1 METPITIVIL
11 AAGLGT
17 RMKSKKPKVLHEAG
31 GLPLIEHVV
40 GTALEIAPAERI
52 VVVVGQQA
60 EAVETAVRE
69 RGVRFVKQAE
79 QKGTGDALKACR
91 GAAPETGRLVVLY
104 GDCPLLGAATLK
116 ALIAEHESSGAA
128 ATVITTTLDNP
139 TGYGRV
145 LRDEN
150 GDVRAIVE
158 QKAASPEEL
167 AVHEINSGIY
177 CFEGGPL
184 WKHIGEIRP
193 DNPAR
198 EYYLTD
204 IAAVL
209 RRAGERV
216 RPFAMADSSE
226 LLGIN
231 TRAELAAV
239 DRILRERKTRQLMLD
254 GVTIE
259 KPETVSIDAAVRIGM
274 DTVIEPFARIL
285 GRTVI
290 GENCRVGACSIVR
303 DSKLG
308 DGAEVGAFTIVD
320 ESELAEGAQVG
331 PYARIRMHAHI
342 GRDARVGNFVE
353 VKKSRLGAKSKSMH
367 LAYLGDA
374 AIGERVNVG
383 AGTIT
388 CNYDGVKKHPT
399 TIGDGCF
406 VGSNSTLVAPVE
418 LGEGSYVGAG
428 SVITKDVPAD
438 ALAVGRARQVTKEH
452 WAKRRREKAAQTTSG
467 ER

>member
-1 METPITIVIL
+1 METPITVVIL

-31 GLPLIEHVV
+31 GLPLVDHVV
-40 GTALEIAPAERI
+40 RTALEVAPPERVI
-52 VVVVGQQA
+52 IVVGQQG
-60 EAVETAVRE
+60 EAVRAVLQE
-69 RGVRFVKQAE
+69 RGVRFVTQAE
-79 QKGTGDALKACR
+79 QKGTADALKACR
-91 GAAPETGRLVVLY
+91 GTAPETGLIVVLY
-104 GDCPLLGAATLK
+104 GDCPLLGASTLR
-116 ALIAEHESSGAA
+116 ALIAEHERGGAA
-128 ATVITTTLDNP
+128 ATLITTVLEDP

-145 LRDEN
+145 LRDRS
-150 GDVRAIVE
+150 GDLEAIVE

-167 AVHEINSGIY
+167 AVREINSGIY
-177 CFEGGPL
+177 CFQAAPL

-204 IAAVL
+204 IAAIL
-209 RRAGERV
+209 RRAGLRV
-216 RPFAMADSSE
+216 RPFRMEDSSE

-239 DRILRERKTRQLMLD
+239 DRILRERKTRQLLLD

-259 KPETVSIDAAVRIGM
+259 KPETVSIDAGVRIGM

-285 GRTVI
+285 GCTEI
-290 GENCRVGACSIVR
+290 GADCRVGACSIVR
-303 DSKLG
+303 NSKLG
-308 DGAEVGAFTIVD
+308 DGAEVAAFTIVED
-320 ESELAEGAQVG
+320 SELEAGAQVG

-353 VKKSRLGAKSKSMH
+353 IKKSSLGAKTKSMH

-374 AIGERVNVG
+374 TIGERVNVG

-399 TIGDGCF
+399 KVGDGCF
-406 VGSNSTLVAPVE
+406 IGSNSTLVAPLE
-418 LGEGSYVGAG
+418 LGAGSYVGAG
-428 SVITKDVPAD
+428 SVITKPVPPD
-438 ALAVGRARQVTKEH
+438 ALAVGRAHQVTKEG
-452 WAKRRREKAAQTTSG
+452 WAKRRRERG
-467 ER
+467 LPNEN